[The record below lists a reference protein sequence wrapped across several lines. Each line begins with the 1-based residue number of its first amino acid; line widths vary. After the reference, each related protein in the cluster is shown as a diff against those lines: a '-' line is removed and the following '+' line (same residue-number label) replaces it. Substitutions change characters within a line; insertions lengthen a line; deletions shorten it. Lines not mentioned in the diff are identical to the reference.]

1 MPQLKILNLTAWSYG
16 RGNVLESKIKSS
28 NGTEK
33 LNGGTIL
40 FLLLSLSL
48 STVIAG
54 DSWYFF
60 HWERSAKKQGEV
72 IMLTKPKRRHEQCM
86 SLSHSQVWRGFKE
99 EDRIICKQGINTK
112 TRLRRVIFPGKL
124 KWLIKSNLF
133 PQRNVYVY
141 PISFVNNS
149 FSCVSSCWSG

>member
-48 STVIAG
+48 S
-54 DSWYFF
+54 
-60 HWERSAKKQGEV
+60 Q
-72 IMLTKPKRRHEQCM
+72 Q
-86 SLSHSQVWRGFKE
+86 
-99 EDRIICKQGINTK
+99 
-112 TRLRRVIFPGKL
+112 
-124 KWLIKSNLF
+124 
-133 PQRNVYVY
+133 
-141 PISFVNNS
+141 
-149 FSCVSSCWSG
+149 

>member
-60 HWERSAKKQGEV
+60 H
-72 IMLTKPKRRHEQCM
+72 
-86 SLSHSQVWRGFKE
+86 
-99 EDRIICKQGINTK
+99 
-112 TRLRRVIFPGKL
+112 
-124 KWLIKSNLF
+124 
-133 PQRNVYVY
+133 
-141 PISFVNNS
+141 
-149 FSCVSSCWSG
+149 